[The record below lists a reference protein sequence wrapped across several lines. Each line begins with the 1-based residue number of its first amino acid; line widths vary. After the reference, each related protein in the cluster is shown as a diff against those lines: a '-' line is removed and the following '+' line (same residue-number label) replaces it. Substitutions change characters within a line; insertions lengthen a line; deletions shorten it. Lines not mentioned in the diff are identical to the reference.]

1 MFSFLEYLKYVTL
14 LSLDIKCCC
23 QEVRWP
29 SNVLAFLSALVLWP
43 GGAKYF
49 LECFGAGH
57 SRAFCLGTCC
67 SFPAVCAV
75 KSYFFSSSKV
85 VLNCSFCFFFLIPLL
100 WCSFWICIIYV
111 VLYFLFL
118 SITLKNHFDLFSH
131 LVWCL
136 NFTSFHF
143 YFLMFLFSLY
153 SEHHVPKQNDLEWP
167 APKYSKKILSA
178 PRPKD

>member
-67 SFPAVCAV
+67 SFPVCAV

-85 VLNCSFCFFFLIPLL
+85 VLNCSFCFCFFFNPITLVFFLNLYYICCSLL
-100 WCSFWICIIYV
+100 FISVNYSQKSFWSFFSFGLMFKFYFFS
-111 VLYFLFL
+111 FLFHDVFIQ
-118 SITLKNHFDLFSH
+118 SLFRTPCTQAK
-131 LVWCL
+131 WPRM
-136 NFTSFHF
+136 TST
-143 YFLMFLFSLY
+143 
-153 SEHHVPKQNDLEWP
+153 
-167 APKYSKKILSA
+167 KIF
-178 PRPKD
+178 